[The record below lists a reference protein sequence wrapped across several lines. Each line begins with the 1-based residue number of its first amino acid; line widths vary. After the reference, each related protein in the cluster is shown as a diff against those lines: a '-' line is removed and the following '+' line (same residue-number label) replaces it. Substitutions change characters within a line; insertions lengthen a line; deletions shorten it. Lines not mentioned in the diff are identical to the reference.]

1 MWFWSANCVLSAS
14 CSSTALHLPLY
25 LYLYPYCT
33 YLFFIHLYTCEIL
46 LEYPLPLPV
55 STYTY
60 YTLVYTH
67 VFGSIHSKC
76 VEVKTNRRRGTT
88 GETTSFQALGLHGSH
103 RWKMKSQTTL
113 YCGWD
118 FWLTS
123 VAVISGVSTQS
134 VLRRL
139 ATLSTDNVSKS
150 VLYYNNYIWT
160 KTLVYQAAGW
170 LESFATIVFSSF
182 KHCVRCSAHRGHQ
195 FMFASVMLGLDGTF
209 VSYLSLQMCHNS

>member
-1 MWFWSANCVLSAS
+1 MLSAS

-103 RWKMKSQTTL
+103 CWKNEVPDNFVL
-113 YCGWD
+113 WLRLLVD
-118 FWLTS
+118 F
-123 VAVISGVSTQS
+123 SGSY
-134 VLRRL
+134 LRRFN
-139 ATLSTDNVSKS
+139 S
-150 VLYYNNYIWT
+150 IC
-160 KTLVYQAAGW
+160 
-170 LESFATIVFSSF
+170 FAQISDHV
-182 KHCVRCSAHRGHQ
+182 
-195 FMFASVMLGLDGTF
+195 
-209 VSYLSLQMCHNS
+209 N